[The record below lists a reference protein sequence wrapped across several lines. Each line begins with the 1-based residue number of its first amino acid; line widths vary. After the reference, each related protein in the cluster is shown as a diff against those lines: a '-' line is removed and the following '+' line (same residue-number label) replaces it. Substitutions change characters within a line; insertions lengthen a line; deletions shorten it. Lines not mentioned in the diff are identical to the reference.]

1 MNIKNNIVGYM
12 EEIFRPKCTVN
23 EFAEMITTAVIN
35 SGHFGYLN
43 KNAQDELDV
52 ACFSPYELT
61 KKELIDV
68 IEDLADYYN
77 DWCRDTKKDAYV
89 WDDGSEK

>member
-1 MNIKNNIVGYM
+1 
-12 EEIFRPKCTVN
+12 
-23 EFAEMITTAVIN
+23 
-35 SGHFGYLN
+35 
-43 KNAQDELDV
+43 
-52 ACFSPYELT
+52 LT

-89 WDDGSEK
+89 WDDGRDE